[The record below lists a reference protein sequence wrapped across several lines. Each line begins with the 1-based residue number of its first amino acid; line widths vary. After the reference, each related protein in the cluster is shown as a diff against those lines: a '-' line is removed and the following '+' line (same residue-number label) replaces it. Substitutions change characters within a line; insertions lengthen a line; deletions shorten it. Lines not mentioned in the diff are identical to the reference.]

1 MKNGIFA
8 AIIVAI
14 FAVSAAQAE
23 DGRMSNSKLNSLGL
37 TSMEPATD
45 AQGMEIR
52 GEGRAFAAG
61 AFIAVAGTSAS
72 GPLAYNFASARRP
85 NAIAGG
91 NGFAVADFAQV
102 INGTTFVFSANA
114 FGASAAFAP

>member
-37 TSMEPATD
+37 TSMELATD
-45 AQGMEIR
+45 AQGMEVR
-52 GEGRAFAAG
+52 GADRAFASG
-61 AFIAVAGTSAS
+61 AFIATAGTSTS
-72 GPLAYNFASARRP
+72 GVLSYSFATRR
-85 NAIAGG
+85 NAAVAGG
-91 NGFAVADFAQV
+91 NGQAVSEFIQIFNGNSYTFAAQ
-102 INGTTFVFSANA
+102 A
-114 FGASAAFAP
+114 FGNSFAFAP